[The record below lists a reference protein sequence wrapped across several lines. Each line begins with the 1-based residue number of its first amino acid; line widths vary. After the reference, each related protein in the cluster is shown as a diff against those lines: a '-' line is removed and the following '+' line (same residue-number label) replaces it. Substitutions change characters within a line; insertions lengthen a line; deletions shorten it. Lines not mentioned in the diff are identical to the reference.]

1 MFLNTIVKILD
12 FSQVFAENNFG
23 KGDAG
28 VKKFTLR
35 NGLTTKCCYKHSDVF
50 NLDTRVS
57 TLLSR
62 FHQIVASTLKGYYN
76 LKFPL
81 TTLTSTLFPFPE
93 EIDKCFV

>member
-1 MFLNTIVKILD
+1 MGWYTKNNSHKNNYEENFKMFLNTIVKILD

-35 NGLTTKCCYKHSDVF
+35 NGLTTKCWYKHFDVF
-50 NLDTRVS
+50 NLDTPIS

-62 FHQIVASTLKGYYN
+62 FHQIVAKIRN
-76 LKFPL
+76 
-81 TTLTSTLFPFPE
+81 
-93 EIDKCFV
+93 